1 MPNPVAAEPYAPSSV
16 KEQIAANRRRAA
28 TMVVEITAPAAVLL
42 GLVAWVVAGLLVATV
57 VAVVVGVAIAFALV
71 LGADAVAGRLL
82 DAVPADPVRHARLLN
97 LVSGLCV
104 AAGVPQP
111 DVRVVDDP
119 APDACALGRDPH
131 HAVIV
136 VTQGLLD
143 CLTRVELEGVLA
155 HELSHVKA
163 HDTRPAALA
172 VVVWGLP
179 GLLLRPLASHAGRAT
194 GGDREPLADLAG
206 VRLTRYPPGLVAA
219 LEKLVAAP
227 ARASAAS
234 TATDALWIRTAL
246 AAPPMDE
253 RIETLR
259 EL

>member
-1 MPNPVAAEPYAPSSV
+1 M
-16 KEQIAANRRRAA
+16 KEQIAANQRRAA
-28 TMVVEITAPAAVLL
+28 VMIAEIALPVALL
-42 GLVAWVVAGLLVATV
+42 AGLLAWVLGGPVAAVV
-57 VAVVVGVAIAFALV
+57 VAVVVGVAIACGLAR
-71 LGADAVAGRLL
+71 GADAVAQRLL
-82 DAVPADPVRHARLLN
+82 GAVPADPRGHARLVN
-97 LVSGLCV
+97 LVDGLCM
-104 AAGVPQP
+104 AAGLPRP
-111 DVRVVDDP
+111 AVRVVDDP
-119 APDACALGRDPH
+119 VPDACAFGRDPH

-143 CLTRVELEGVLA
+143 RLSRVELEGVLA

-179 GLLLRPLASHAGRAT
+179 GLLLRPLAAHAGRAA

-219 LEKLVAAP
+219 LEKLDAAP
-227 ARASAAS
+227 AGLS
-234 TATDALWIRTAL
+234 TVSPATDALWIRTAL
-246 AAPPMDE
+246 AAPPIYE

>member
-1 MPNPVAAEPYAPSSV
+1 MPNPEAAEPYAPTTV
-16 KEQIAANRRRAA
+16 KERIAANQRRAA
-28 TMVVEITAPAAVLL
+28 TMVAEMAAPAAVLV
-42 GLVAWVVAGLLVATV
+42 GLLAWAVAGLLAAVVAAVV
-57 VAVVVGVAIAFALV
+57 VAVAVAVGLAR
-71 LGADAVAGRLL
+71 GADAVAQRLL
-82 DAVPADPVRHARLLN
+82 GAVPADPVRHARLLN
-97 LVSGLCV
+97 LVGGLCV
-104 AAGVPQP
+104 AAGVPRP

-119 APDACALGRDPH
+119 APDACAFGRDPH

-143 CLTRVELEGVLA
+143 CLTRVELEGVMA

-179 GLLLRPLASHAGRAT
+179 GLLLRPLAAHAGRAA

-227 ARASAAS
+227 AGVRAAS
-234 TATDALWIRTAL
+234 PATAALWIRSAL
-246 AAPPMDE
+246 AAPPMAE